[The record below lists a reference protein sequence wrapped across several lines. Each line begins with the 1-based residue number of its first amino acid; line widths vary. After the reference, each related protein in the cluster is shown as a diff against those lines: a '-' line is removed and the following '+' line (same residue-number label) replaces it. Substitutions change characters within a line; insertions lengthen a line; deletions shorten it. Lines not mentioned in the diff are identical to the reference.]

1 MPGFSPGHAASLVG
15 VTLLDLFTN
24 AHWLVQ
30 GVMLLLLAMF
40 VVGLYIIIYKR
51 FHVGRAASESSQFID
66 AFWRSRDIEQIYKQ
80 AQALRNSPISQMF
93 VAGYTELA
101 KLQSDA
107 ALKDDREGNLG
118 NIERAL
124 RRAQLQETTKLE
136 SMVPFLATTGSAAPF
151 IGLFGTVLGIM
162 FAFFDISQPGKGTPT
177 ATIQTIGP
185 HISEALI
192 ATAIGLAA
200 AIPSVMAFNYFTR
213 KIRVLRAEMDTFE
226 QDYLNIIKRHFLR

>member
-1 MPGFSPGHAASLVG
+1 MPGFSPDHAGSLVG
-15 VTLLDLFTN
+15 VNLLELWTQ

-30 GVMLLLLAMF
+30 SVMVLLLVMF
-40 VVGLYIIIYKR
+40 VVGLYIIIYKQM
-51 FHVGRAASESSQFID
+51 HIGRAAGETTRFVD

-80 AQALRNSPISQMF
+80 AQALRNSPVSQMF
-93 VAGYTELA
+93 IAGYTELA
-101 KLQSDA
+101 KLQQDA
-107 ALKDDREGNLG
+107 ELRDDREGNLG

-162 FAFFDISQPGKGTPT
+162 FAFFDISQPGHSA
-177 ATIQTIGP
+177 ATLQTIGP

-200 AIPSVMAFNYFTR
+200 AIPAVMSFNYFTR

>member
-1 MPGFSPGHAASLVG
+1 MPGFSPATALGSNLDIADLFTKAHWIVQSVMVLLAVMWLVG
-15 VTLLDLFTN
+15 V
-24 AHWLVQ
+24 
-30 GVMLLLLAMF
+30 
-40 VVGLYIIIYKR
+40 YIIIYKPLYL
-51 FHVGRAASESSQFID
+51 GRAAGESARFID

-80 AQALRNSPISQMF
+80 AQSLRNSPVSQMF

-107 ALKDDREGNLG
+107 AMKDDHDGSLA

-124 RRAQLQETTKLE
+124 RRAQTQETLKLE
-136 SMVPFLATTGSAAPF
+136 AMVPFLATTGSAAPF

-162 FAFFDISQPGKGTPT
+162 FAFLDIAQNEHSTPT
-177 ATIQTIGP
+177 LQTIGP

-200 AIPSVMAFNYFTR
+200 AIPAVMAFNYFTR
-213 KIRVLRAEMDTFE
+213 KIRVLRSEMETFE